1 MAVATVPTRHPIPGS
16 EAAMHVLGLSPLRQL
31 APAAP
36 VIARLL
42 VGIVMTAHGWQKL
55 TEMTPA
61 GFGGDMLGMLGVPA
75 PVLFGWIVTVIELG
89 GGLLLILGGLTR
101 IAAILNAGV
110 LIGALLLVKLDIGLL
125 SPMGADMPGAELEF
139 GLLAGLLVV
148 ALLGPGKPSLDHALG
163 IEDDTPIRSNVGH
176 RVAV

>member
-1 MAVATVPTRHPIPGS
+1 
-16 EAAMHVLGLSPLRQL
+16 MHALGLSPLRHL
-31 APAAP
+31 APAGP

-42 VGIVMTAHGWQKL
+42 VGIVMAAHGWQKL

-75 PVLFGWIVTVIELG
+75 PILVGWIVTIVELG
-89 GGLLLILGGLTR
+89 GGLLLILGALTR
-101 IAAILNAGV
+101 IAALLNAGV
-110 LIGALLLVKLDIGLL
+110 LVGALLLVKLDIGLL
-125 SPMGADMPGAELEF
+125 TPTGADMPGAELEL

-163 IEDDTPIRSNVGH
+163 IEEGTPTTSN
-176 RVAV
+176 ADSYATS

>member
-1 MAVATVPTRHPIPGS
+1 
-16 EAAMHVLGLSPLRQL
+16 MHALGLPPLRQL

-61 GFGGDMLGMLGVPA
+61 GFGTDMLGMLGVPA
-75 PVLFGWIVTVIELG
+75 PVLFGWIVTIIELG

-101 IAAILNAGV
+101 IAALLNAGV
-110 LIGALLLVKLDIGLL
+110 LVGALLLVKLDIGLL
-125 SPMGADMPGAELEF
+125 SPMGGDMPGAELEF

-163 IEDDTPIRSNVGH
+163 IEEGVPVGSETDH
-176 RVAV
+176 YATA

>member
-1 MAVATVPTRHPIPGS
+1 MNA
-16 EAAMHVLGLSPLRQL
+16 LGLPFLRQL

-36 VIARLL
+36 VIARIL
-42 VGIVMTAHGWQKL
+42 VGVVMAAHGWQKL

-61 GFGGDMLGMLGVPA
+61 GFGEGMLDGLGVPA
-75 PVLFGWIVTVIELG
+75 PVLFGWVVTVIELG

-101 IAAILNAGV
+101 IAALLNAGV
-110 LIGALLLVKLDIGLL
+110 LTGALLLVKLDIGLL
-125 SPMGADMPGAELEF
+125 APMGADMPGAELEF

-163 IEDDTPIRSNVGH
+163 IEDDTLSRSNAGH
-176 RVAV
+176 RVAA